1 MMKISIKIKEKFFCG
16 NWQAGFKAYMNIQ
29 TVKNSQDGLKNN
41 VREFTLK
48 DIEICYK
55 TTKINTFVD
64 VKMNK

>member
-1 MMKISIKIKEKFFCG
+1 
-16 NWQAGFKAYMNIQ
+16 MNIQ